1 MFMEKDYNNA
11 KVHLQIDMMD
21 LETEFIQHP
30 ARMQAVVECCADV
43 MQIRDTS
50 ATLLKIEIANAAER
64 LRVPDKDGKL
74 PSETKINSLSLLD
87 ARVVSATEAL
97 AEAEHDLRY
106 WQGLADSYRAKGSS
120 LKHIS
125 ELTVAG
131 WLAPS
136 NNRKQELQAVRN
148 AGPTPQQFI
157 SKRRSGDGT

>member
-11 KVHLQIDMMD
+11 KAHLQIDMMD

-30 ARMQAVVECCADV
+30 ARLQAVVECCADM

-50 ATLLKIEIANAAER
+50 ATLLKIEVANAAER

-74 PSETKINSLSLLD
+74 PSEAKLSSLSLLD
-87 ARVVSATEAL
+87 TKVVEATEAL
-97 AEAEHDLRY
+97 TEAEHDLRY

-136 NNRKQELQAVRN
+136 HDRKRELQDARN
-148 AGPTPQQFI
+148 AAPTPQQFI
-157 SKRRSGDGT
+157 SRKKS